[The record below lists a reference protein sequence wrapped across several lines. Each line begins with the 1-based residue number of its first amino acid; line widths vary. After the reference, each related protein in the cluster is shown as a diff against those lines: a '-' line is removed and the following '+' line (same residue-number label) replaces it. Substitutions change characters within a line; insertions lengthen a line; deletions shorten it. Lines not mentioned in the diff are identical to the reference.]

1 MADPRDPFVMIGGV
15 PVVTAPVEIDA
26 GNADGFQQILLRAA
40 SCRATVVVNMTGT
53 RFCDSAGV
61 RVLVGVHQR
70 ALINGGELLLVI
82 PASAVFR
89 VFTLTGIA
97 RVITH
102 FADLNEALAQAEAVI
117 PRPLRRRAMS
127 RLAS

>member
-1 MADPRDPFVMIGGV
+1 MIGGV

-40 SCRATVVVNMTGT
+40 AGRATVVVNMTGT

-61 RVLVGVHQR
+61 RVLVGLHQR

-127 RLAS
+127 PLAS